1 MARIEK
7 NEQENDRDINRVIDM
22 TNENSV
28 AVATCIEEI
37 AKQRQE
43 IETLKAAA
51 SQIMEPTSIAETIE
65 HIIEPIEDSNETSV
79 EPLVEPLVEPSNT
92 PPNAASEN
100 STKKYVCQTIT
111 NGAICGKSFM
121 RNWGLKRHCE
131 RTHIKVKWAQCNK
144 CQQKF
149 TTKEDL
155 KNHSREAKH

>member
-51 SQIMEPTSIAETIE
+51 SQIMEPTPIEETIE
-65 HIIEPIEDSNETSV
+65 HIIEPMRRRLNRWSSRWLSRPIHHRMLLRKIRRKSTCVKQSLTVPYVVNHSCETGDSNDIVS
-79 EPLVEPLVEPSNT
+79 
-92 PPNAASEN
+92 A
-100 STKKYVCQTIT
+100 
-111 NGAICGKSFM
+111 
-121 RNWGLKRHCE
+121 
-131 RTHIKVKWAQCNK
+131 HI
-144 CQQKF
+144 
-149 TTKEDL
+149 
-155 KNHSREAKH
+155 